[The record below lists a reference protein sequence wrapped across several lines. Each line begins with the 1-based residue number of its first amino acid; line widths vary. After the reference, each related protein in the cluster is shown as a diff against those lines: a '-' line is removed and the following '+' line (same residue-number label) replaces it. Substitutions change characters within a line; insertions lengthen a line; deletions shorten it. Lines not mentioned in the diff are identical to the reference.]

1 MPVEAIGEPM
11 DANSLWF
18 VSLCVGTEQL
28 SLGLSLQIA
37 HAVHQHL
44 ASVLLG
50 TERDRKRQLS
60 QGELFRLLVLDFCLF
75 TLHGVQLGVIVSV
88 RG

>member
-1 MPVEAIGEPM
+1 MEAVGEPT

-28 SLGLSLQIA
+28 SLGLSLQIVC
-37 HAVHQHL
+37 AVHQHL

-50 TERDRKRQLS
+50 AGRDRQRQLCR
-60 QGELFRLLVLDFCLF
+60 GELFVLLLLDFCLF
-75 TLHGVQLGVIVSV
+75 TLQGVQLGVVVSV